1 VSGPRQSGPLPS
13 GPLRFG
19 CALSLSKGSQR
30 QAELGFALSLSKGA
44 LRQAQRT
51 SGSLRP
57 RIGAAAC
64 SLVVLVALLLI
75 SGCVAAP
82 SGPTGQR
89 KSDPA
94 GYTGGSSLPE
104 PYEMPEIALTDTS
117 GRPYNLATT
126 PSKPVT
132 LLFFGYIHC
141 PDVCIAVLSD
151 VALALQRL
159 SPADRDQIQFIF
171 VTTDP
176 ARDKEKQIRRY
187 LDRFN
192 PSFVGLTGSLSTIK
206 RAATQVGVD
215 IEGVKKLP
223 SGGYEVG
230 HSAQVIGFSRNSGVV
245 IWTPG
250 TPIAALKHDFT
261 LLVKR
266 SR

>member
-1 VSGPRQSGPLPS
+1 MNTAAR
-13 GPLRFG
+13 
-19 CALSLSKGSQR
+19 SLM
-30 QAELGFALSLSKGA
+30 A
-44 LRQAQRT
+44 
-51 SGSLRP
+51 
-57 RIGAAAC
+57 
-64 SLVVLVALLLI
+64 VVVLLLI
-75 SGCVAAP
+75 SGCVSAP

-89 KSDPA
+89 NADPA

-104 PYEMPEIALTDTS
+104 PYSMPEVSLTDTS
-117 GRPYNLATT
+117 GRAYNLATT
-126 PSKPVT
+126 PSKPAT
-132 LLFFGYIHC
+132 LLFFGYTHC
-141 PDVCIAVLSD
+141 PDVCITVLSD

-159 SPADRDQIQFIF
+159 TPADRDQIQFIF

-192 PSFVGLTGSLSTIK
+192 PSFVGLTGPLPMIK

-215 IEGVKKLP
+215 IQGMEKLP

-245 IWTPG
+245 LWTPG
-250 TPIAALKHDFT
+250 TPIAALKQDFA
-261 LLVKR
+261 LLVER

>member
-1 VSGPRQSGPLPS
+1 VR
-13 GPLRFG
+13 
-19 CALSLSKGSQR
+19 
-30 QAELGFALSLSKGA
+30 
-44 LRQAQRT
+44 RT
-51 SGSLRP
+51 VRSSV
-57 RIGAAAC
+57 AAC
-64 SLVVLVALLLI
+64 LLLAVSLLLLI
-75 SGCVAAP
+75 TACTAAP
-82 SGPTGQR
+82 SAPAGQGNA
-89 KSDPA
+89 DPA
-94 GYTGGSSLPE
+94 GYTGGASLPE
-104 PYEMPEIALTDTS
+104 PYAMPEISLTDTS

-132 LLFFGYIHC
+132 LLFFGYTHC

-151 VALALQRL
+151 VSLALQRMT
-159 SPADRDQIQFIF
+159 PADRDQIQLVF

-176 ARDKEKQIRRY
+176 ARDQEKQIRHY

-192 PSFVGLTGSLSTIK
+192 ASFVGLTGPLSTIK

-215 IEGVKKLP
+215 IQGMKKLP

-250 TPIAALKHDFT
+250 TPIAALKHDFS
-261 LLVKR
+261 LLVER

>member
-1 VSGPRQSGPLPS
+1 VSRTARSGTAWRS
-13 GPLRFG
+13 I
-19 CALSLSKGSQR
+19 AASSLM
-30 QAELGFALSLSKGA
+30 AV
-44 LRQAQRT
+44 
-51 SGSLRP
+51 
-57 RIGAAAC
+57 I
-64 SLVVLVALLLI
+64 VLLI
-75 SGCVAAP
+75 SGCITAP

-89 KSDPA
+89 NADPA

-104 PYEMPEIALTDTS
+104 PYSMPEISLTDTS

-132 LLFFGYIHC
+132 LLFFGYTNC
-141 PDVCIAVLSD
+141 PDVCITVLSD
-151 VALALQRL
+151 VALTLQRL
-159 SPADRDQIQFIF
+159 APADRDQIQFIF

-192 PSFVGLTGSLSTIK
+192 PSFVGLTGPLPMIK

-215 IEGVKKLP
+215 IQGMKKLP

-245 IWTPG
+245 LWTPG
-250 TPIAALKHDFT
+250 TPIAALKHDFA
-261 LLVKR
+261 LLVER
-266 SR
+266 SG

>member
-1 VSGPRQSGPLPS
+1 MKSAAR
-13 GPLRFG
+13 
-19 CALSLSKGSQR
+19 SLM
-30 QAELGFALSLSKGA
+30 A
-44 LRQAQRT
+44 
-51 SGSLRP
+51 
-57 RIGAAAC
+57 
-64 SLVVLVALLLI
+64 VVVLLLI
-75 SGCVAAP
+75 SGCISAP

-89 KSDPA
+89 NADPA
-94 GYTGGSSLPE
+94 GYSGGSSLPE
-104 PYEMPEIALTDTS
+104 PYSMPEVSLTDTS

-132 LLFFGYIHC
+132 LLFFGYTHC
-141 PDVCIAVLSD
+141 PDVCITVLSD

-159 SPADRDQIQFIF
+159 TPADRDQIQFIF

-192 PSFVGLTGSLSTIK
+192 PAFVGLTGPLPMIK

-215 IEGVKKLP
+215 IQGMEKLP

-230 HSAQVIGFSRNSGVV
+230 HSAQVIGFSRDSGVV
-245 IWTPG
+245 LWTPG
-250 TPIAALKHDFT
+250 TPIAALKQDFA
-261 LLVKR
+261 LLVER

>member
-1 VSGPRQSGPLPS
+1 MSRTARSGTAWRSIAAS
-13 GPLRFG
+13 
-19 CALSLSKGSQR
+19 SLM
-30 QAELGFALSLSKGA
+30 AV
-44 LRQAQRT
+44 
-51 SGSLRP
+51 
-57 RIGAAAC
+57 I
-64 SLVVLVALLLI
+64 VLLI
-75 SGCVAAP
+75 SGCIAAP

-89 KSDPA
+89 NADPA

-104 PYEMPEIALTDTS
+104 PYSMPEISLTDTS

-132 LLFFGYIHC
+132 LLFFGYTNC
-141 PDVCIAVLSD
+141 PDVCITVLSD
-151 VALALQRL
+151 VALTLQRL
-159 SPADRDQIQFIF
+159 APADRDQIQFIF

-192 PSFVGLTGSLSTIK
+192 PSFVGLTGPLPMIK

-215 IEGVKKLP
+215 IQGMKKLP

-245 IWTPG
+245 LWTPG
-250 TPIAALKHDFT
+250 TPIAALKHDFA
-261 LLVKR
+261 LLVER
-266 SR
+266 SG

>member
-1 VSGPRQSGPLPS
+1 VRSSVAA
-13 GPLRFG
+13 
-19 CALSLSKGSQR
+19 CSL
-30 QAELGFALSLSKGA
+30 FALSL
-44 LRQAQRT
+44 
-51 SGSLRP
+51 
-57 RIGAAAC
+57 
-64 SLVVLVALLLI
+64 LLLI
-75 SGCVAAP
+75 TGCTAAP
-82 SGPTGQR
+82 SAPAGQGEA
-89 KSDPA
+89 DPA
-94 GYTGGSSLPE
+94 GYTGGASLPE
-104 PYEMPEIALTDTS
+104 PYSMPEISLTDTS

-132 LLFFGYIHC
+132 LLFFGYTHC

-151 VALALQRL
+151 VSLALQRL
-159 SPADRDQIQFIF
+159 SPADRDQIQLVF

-176 ARDKEKQIRRY
+176 SRDQEKQIRRY

-192 PSFVGLTGSLSTIK
+192 TSFVGLTGPMSAIK

-215 IEGVKKLP
+215 IQGMKKLP

-250 TPIAALKHDFT
+250 TSVGALKHDFA
-261 LLVKR
+261 LLVER

>member
-1 VSGPRQSGPLPS
+1 MARRS
-13 GPLRFG
+13 
-19 CALSLSKGSQR
+19 
-30 QAELGFALSLSKGA
+30 
-44 LRQAQRT
+44 
-51 SGSLRP
+51 
-57 RIGAAAC
+57 IAAC
-64 SLVVLVALLLI
+64 SVLALGVLLLI
-75 SGCVAAP
+75 SACTSAP
-82 SGPTGQR
+82 SAPTGQANA
-89 KSDPA
+89 DPA

-104 PYEMPEIALTDTS
+104 PYSMPEISLTDTS

-132 LLFFGYIHC
+132 LLFFGYTHC

-159 SPADRDQIQFIF
+159 TPADRDQIQIIF

-176 ARDKEKQIRRY
+176 ARDTEKPIRRY

-192 PSFVGLTGSLSTIK
+192 PSFVGLTGPLPTIK
-206 RAATQVGVD
+206 SAATQVGVE
-215 IEGVKKLP
+215 IEGMRKLP

-250 TPIAALKHDFT
+250 TPISALKHDFS
-261 LLVKR
+261 LLVAR